1 MLELKN
7 VSKFFDDK
15 SGRINILDNVSLTLP
30 DTGFIAL
37 CGKSGCGKTTLL
49 KMITGI
55 INDYQ
60 GEILYDGKNIKEK
73 SKIIKDNFYTKNIFY
88 LKYND
93 NFFTNM
99 KVKEIIRFYLNKD
112 EIGSVNYFIDK
123 FNLKLLLNKYIK
135 SLSSGELQKIS
146 LSIALAKKAP
156 ITILD
161 EPICNMDVSSIE
173 GFMNE
178 IKKLSKLSLVIY
190 VSHFER
196 DMEDIYDIKLR
207 MFDGKFNIEN
217 KNNIFNIKKN
227 SNIENKFNIKK
238 SVICECHKPLP
249 FYILFRLIIIFLM
262 FLTILRSNYNKIT
275 KNDVY
280 ENMLQNMSINIVEG
294 TASEK
299 DYSCLKNKR
308 INLTSLYR
316 QSLDEFPYDIVGE
329 SIAFHLL
336 GFGVADDYQF
346 AGFSSKLNKNELII
360 SDYIAYKTGLK
371 VGDTAKMDN
380 LISYDVIGSKWV
392 EYTIKYVYK
401 TDYAKELL
409 KVKFKEELLPD
420 LYKYV
425 FISKEDYEMIGN
437 ICLNGFGGCKL
448 DNGISVVCWNDEYGM
463 KNTIFYDYPLK
474 SLASNEF
481 YANMSVLK
489 PMGLSEILENSN
501 EIFDGSDKLF
511 DVTFTFDGKSIT
523 KKLYYRGHINTEK
536 KMIVSESLYEE
547 LKNEL
552 GWNSDNWNYKY
563 ANVKTLD
570 LTNKEYKNFCDNEL
584 YDFSNLTFINDS
596 ILTEKYAKIYTNKS
610 FLNDNALFMYL
621 FGTIF
626 LVISLYEVYKIEKR
640 TFIMLREKN
649 FSFMSSV
656 LTTSVFKTII
666 WLFIIALMLILNFNM
681 IKLLI

>member
-73 SKIIKDNFYTKNIFY
+73 SKIIKDNFYTENIFY

-299 DYSCLKNKR
+299 DYSCLKNKK

-501 EIFDGSDKLF
+501 EIFNGSDKLF

-552 GWNSDNWNYKY
+552 GWNIDNWNYKY

>member
-60 GEILYDGKNIKEK
+60 GEILYDGENIKEK

-196 DMEDIYDIKLR
+196 DMEAIYDIKLR

-217 KNNIFNIKKN
+217 KNDIFNIKKN

-249 FYILFRLIIIFLM
+249 FYILLRLIIIFLM

-275 KNDVY
+275 QNDVY

-299 DYSCLKNKR
+299 DYSCLKNKK

-316 QSLDEFPYDIVGE
+316 QSLDEFPYNIVGK

-346 AGFSSKLNKNELII
+346 AGFNSKLNKNELII

-380 LISYDVIGSKWV
+380 LISYDVIGIKWV

-570 LTNKEYKNFCDNEL
+570 LTNKEYKNFCDKEL

-656 LTTSVFKTII
+656 LTTSVFKAII

>member
-299 DYSCLKNKR
+299 DYSCLKNKK

-626 LVISLYEVYKIEKR
+626 LVISLYEFYKIEKR

>member
-1 MLELKN
+1 MLKLKN

-299 DYSCLKNKR
+299 DYSCLKNKK

>member
-60 GEILYDGKNIKEK
+60 GEILYDGENIKEK

-93 NFFTNM
+93 NFFANM

-112 EIGSVNYFIDK
+112 EIGSINYFINK
-123 FNLKLLLNKYIK
+123 FNLKSLLNKHIK

-217 KNNIFNIKKN
+217 KNDIFNIKKN

-238 SVICECHKPLP
+238 SVICERHKPLP

-299 DYSCLKNKR
+299 DYSCLKNKK

-316 QSLDEFPYDIVGE
+316 QSLDEFPYNIVGE

-346 AGFSSKLNKNELII
+346 AGFNSKLNKNELII

-380 LISYDVIGSKWV
+380 LISYDVIGIKWV

-420 LYKYV
+420 LYKYA

-481 YANMSVLK
+481 YANVSVLK

-501 EIFDGSDKLF
+501 EMFDGSDKLF
-511 DVTFTFDGKSIT
+511 DVTFTFDGKIVT
-523 KKLYYRGHINTEK
+523 KKLYYRGLINTEK

-584 YDFSNLTFINDS
+584 YDFSSLTFINDS

-621 FGTIF
+621 FGSIF

-656 LTTSVFKTII
+656 LTTSAFKAII

>member
-227 SNIENKFNIKK
+227 SNNENKFNIKK

-299 DYSCLKNKR
+299 DYSCLKNKK

>member
-15 SGRINILDNVSLTLP
+15 SERINILDNVSLTLP

>member
-60 GEILYDGKNIKEK
+60 GEILYDGENIKEK

-227 SNIENKFNIKK
+227 SNIENKFNIK
-238 SVICECHKPLP
+238 
-249 FYILFRLIIIFLM
+249 
-262 FLTILRSNYNKIT
+262 N
-275 KNDVY
+275 
-280 ENMLQNMSINIVEG
+280 QG
-294 TASEK
+294 
-299 DYSCLKNKR
+299 
-308 INLTSLYR
+308 NL
-316 QSLDEFPYDIVGE
+316 
-329 SIAFHLL
+329 
-336 GFGVADDYQF
+336 
-346 AGFSSKLNKNELII
+346 
-360 SDYIAYKTGLK
+360 
-371 VGDTAKMDN
+371 
-380 LISYDVIGSKWV
+380 
-392 EYTIKYVYK
+392 
-401 TDYAKELL
+401 
-409 KVKFKEELLPD
+409 
-420 LYKYV
+420 
-425 FISKEDYEMIGN
+425 
-437 ICLNGFGGCKL
+437 
-448 DNGISVVCWNDEYGM
+448 
-463 KNTIFYDYPLK
+463 
-474 SLASNEF
+474 
-481 YANMSVLK
+481 
-489 PMGLSEILENSN
+489 
-501 EIFDGSDKLF
+501 
-511 DVTFTFDGKSIT
+511 
-523 KKLYYRGHINTEK
+523 
-536 KMIVSESLYEE
+536 
-547 LKNEL
+547 
-552 GWNSDNWNYKY
+552 
-563 ANVKTLD
+563 
-570 LTNKEYKNFCDNEL
+570 
-584 YDFSNLTFINDS
+584 
-596 ILTEKYAKIYTNKS
+596 
-610 FLNDNALFMYL
+610 
-621 FGTIF
+621 
-626 LVISLYEVYKIEKR
+626 
-640 TFIMLREKN
+640 
-649 FSFMSSV
+649 
-656 LTTSVFKTII
+656 
-666 WLFIIALMLILNFNM
+666 
-681 IKLLI
+681 

>member
-299 DYSCLKNKR
+299 DYSCLKNKK

-681 IKLLI
+681 IKLLF

>member
-15 SGRINILDNVSLTLP
+15 SGRVNILDNVSLTLP

-60 GEILYDGKNIKEK
+60 GEILYDGENIKEK

-123 FNLKLLLNKYIK
+123 FNLKSLLNKYIK

-146 LSIALAKKAP
+146 LLIALAKKAP

-217 KNNIFNIKKN
+217 KNDIFNIKKN

-238 SVICECHKPLP
+238 SVICECHKSLP
-249 FYILFRLIIIFLM
+249 FYILLRLIIIFLM

-275 KNDVY
+275 QNDVY

-294 TASEK
+294 IASEK
-299 DYSCLKNKR
+299 DYSCLKNKK

-316 QSLDEFPYDIVGE
+316 QSLDEFPYNIVGE

-346 AGFSSKLNKNELII
+346 AGFNSKLNKNELII

-380 LISYDVIGSKWV
+380 LISYDVIGNKWV
-392 EYTIKYVYK
+392 EYTIKYIYK

-489 PMGLSEILENSN
+489 LMGLSEILENSN
-501 EIFDGSDKLF
+501 EMFNGSDKLF

-570 LTNKEYKNFCDNEL
+570 LTNKEYKNFCDKEL

-640 TFIMLREKN
+640 AFIMLREKN

-656 LTTSVFKTII
+656 LTTSVFKAII
-666 WLFIIALMLILNFNM
+666 WLFIITLMLILNFNM

>member
-299 DYSCLKNKR
+299 DYSCLKNKK

-425 FISKEDYEMIGN
+425 FISKENYEMIGN

>member
-299 DYSCLKNKR
+299 DYSCLKNKK

-552 GWNSDNWNYKY
+552 GWNIDNWNYKY

>member
-501 EIFDGSDKLF
+501 EIFNGSDKLF

>member
-60 GEILYDGKNIKEK
+60 GEILYDGENIKEK

-217 KNNIFNIKKN
+217 KNDIFNIKKN

-275 KNDVY
+275 QSDVY
-280 ENMLQNMSINIVEG
+280 ENMLQDMSINIVEG

-299 DYSCLKNKR
+299 DYSCLKNKK

-316 QSLDEFPYDIVGE
+316 QSLDEFPYNIVGE

-346 AGFSSKLNKNELII
+346 AGFNSKLNKNELII

-437 ICLNGFGGCKL
+437 TCLNGFGGCKL

-656 LTTSVFKTII
+656 LTTSVFKAII

>member
-112 EIGSVNYFIDK
+112 ETGSVNYFIDK

-299 DYSCLKNKR
+299 DYSCLKNKK

>member
-60 GEILYDGKNIKEK
+60 GEILYDGENIKEK

-217 KNNIFNIKKN
+217 KNDIFNIKKN

-275 KNDVY
+275 QNDVY

-299 DYSCLKNKR
+299 DYSCLKNKK

-316 QSLDEFPYDIVGE
+316 QSLDEFPYNIVGE

-346 AGFSSKLNKNELII
+346 AGFNSKLNKNELII

-437 ICLNGFGGCKL
+437 ICLNGFG
-448 DNGISVVCWNDEYGM
+448 
-463 KNTIFYDYPLK
+463 
-474 SLASNEF
+474 
-481 YANMSVLK
+481 
-489 PMGLSEILENSN
+489 
-501 EIFDGSDKLF
+501 
-511 DVTFTFDGKSIT
+511 
-523 KKLYYRGHINTEK
+523 
-536 KMIVSESLYEE
+536 
-547 LKNEL
+547 
-552 GWNSDNWNYKY
+552 
-563 ANVKTLD
+563 
-570 LTNKEYKNFCDNEL
+570 
-584 YDFSNLTFINDS
+584 
-596 ILTEKYAKIYTNKS
+596 
-610 FLNDNALFMYL
+610 
-621 FGTIF
+621 
-626 LVISLYEVYKIEKR
+626 
-640 TFIMLREKN
+640 
-649 FSFMSSV
+649 
-656 LTTSVFKTII
+656 
-666 WLFIIALMLILNFNM
+666 
-681 IKLLI
+681 

>member
-299 DYSCLKNKR
+299 DYSCLKNKK

-346 AGFSSKLNKNELII
+346 AGFNSKLNKNELII

-570 LTNKEYKNFCDNEL
+570 LTNKEYKNFCDKEL

>member
-73 SKIIKDNFYTKNIFY
+73 SKIIKDNFYTENIFY

-299 DYSCLKNKR
+299 DYSCLKNKK

>member
-73 SKIIKDNFYTKNIFY
+73 SKIIKGNFYTKNIFY

-299 DYSCLKNKR
+299 DYSCLKNKK